1 LSVEGLYIVIIP
13 AESEVFNMN
22 TNENNNALVIAKA
35 YFEAMANKDIEKLM
49 TLVSD
54 KVTTTSPLGNLEGRE
69 SFQNFAEGFAR
80 MINKLTLITAF
91 GDNKEAV
98 IVYHSNT
105 IPVPDA
111 TVAEYIVVEDNKISS
126 VQVIYD
132 GTPFAAYAATQSKH

>member
-1 LSVEGLYIVIIP
+1 
-13 AESEVFNMN
+13 
-22 TNENNNALVIAKA
+22 
-35 YFEAMANKDIEKLM
+35 
-49 TLVSD
+49 
-54 KVTTTSPLGNLEGRE
+54 
-69 SFQNFAEGFAR
+69 

>member
-1 LSVEGLYIVIIP
+1 
-13 AESEVFNMN
+13 MN

-132 GTPFAAYAATQSKH
+132 GTPLLLTLQLNPNTKPLDLYK